1 MDKRLSKNR
10 MKEFLQKR
18 YKDYMSDRILKS
30 MLSLFNNFII
40 NLDFNNY
47 CDAIEGFVNQDEQ
60 TMKRFV
66 FRCFDAN
73 GSGKLS
79 ETDLFKVMK
88 SMSPGIQF

>member
-1 MDKRLSKNR
+1 

-30 MLSLFNNFII
+30 MLSFFNNFII
-40 NLDFNNY
+40 NLDFGNY
-47 CDAIEGFVNQDEQ
+47 CDAIEGFVNQDEFA
-60 TMKRFV
+60 MKKFV

-79 ETDLFKVMK
+79 EQDLFKVMK
-88 SMSPGIQF
+88 TMSP